1 MFWTFQAAGGMDWPL
16 TRSSMLTGSIH
27 QNRTVMV
34 ITFKSTQRIN
44 TISSTIKPV
53 VAFFSRPDLFDYN
66 RLYPDEARKNLGHAF
81 SLAEREFGIMQLL
94 DVEDIVVSH
103 PDEKSIMTYVSLYY
117 HYFSKMKQGKTI
129 QKRIAKVSCTN
140 KCHEIDF

>member
-1 MFWTFQAAGGMDWPL
+1 MYRFIFNF
-16 TRSSMLTGSIH
+16 I
-27 QNRTVMV
+27 
-34 ITFKSTQRIN
+34 KSA
-44 TISSTIKPV
+44 

-66 RLYPDEARKNLGHAF
+66 HLHPGEARRNLGHAF
-81 SLAEREFGIMQLL
+81 SLAESEFGIMQLL

-129 QKRIAKVSCTN
+129 QKRIAKVSYSNT
-140 KCHEIDF
+140 CHEIVIFPINSDVNFPINGSNISHLKY